1 MRKRTKFLVVAIV
14 ALTALAVGL
23 TTTVLA
29 QDSSSDQNGDNSPQQ
44 TFTSK
49 VASILGLE
57 EEQVANA
64 FNQACQEM
72 RDEALEQRLQKAVE
86 NGCLTEEEADQILQ
100 WWQDRPET
108 LENLSPLVGC
118 LQIGNRWRH
127 QQLQSA
133 GRGRCVA
140 QIFDERL
147 NGTIASISEETKT
160 ITLTT
165 EEGNEVTFEYTSN
178 TTFVLRGVTTVEA
191 GQTATAWCW
200 EDNEGNLTA
209 KIVRIELP

>member
-29 QDSSSDQNGDNSPQQ
+29 QDSSGDQSGDNSPQQ

-49 VASILGLE
+49 VANILGLP

-72 RDEALEQRLQKAVE
+72 QDEALEQRLQKAVE
-86 NGCLTEEEADQILQ
+86 SGQLTQDEANQIME
-100 WWQDRPET
+100 WWQNRPEA
-108 LENLSPLVGC
+108 LENLGPLGC

-127 QQLQSA
+127 QPLQSA